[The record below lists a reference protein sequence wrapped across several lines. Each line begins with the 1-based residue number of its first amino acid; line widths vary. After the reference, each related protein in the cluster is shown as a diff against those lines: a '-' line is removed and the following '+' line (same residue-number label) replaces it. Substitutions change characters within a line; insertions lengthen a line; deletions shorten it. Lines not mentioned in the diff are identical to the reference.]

1 MILAVCGDG
10 DEILIPREAHKSVI
24 NGLALSG
31 AVPVYLESR
40 FDAVRQV
47 SLGPDLD
54 SLKKAVAAHPRAKA
68 VVFTYPTY
76 DGIAGNLKALA
87 AYAHEQSLYV
97 LVDEAHGAH
106 LGFHGDL
113 PAEALACGADC
124 VAQSTHKMAGSLTQT
139 SMLHCRK
146 DFPLTDRVAAS
157 MAVVQ
162 STSPHYWFLASLDSA
177 RQQLALEGP
186 SLIGR
191 ALELARSVRDA
202 IRAIPGLTVFGREI
216 IDGKVVS
223 GFDETKITIDFSGI
237 GLDGVTA
244 ERALRQQGLEV
255 ELIAGN
261 HVLALITL
269 GDTEETAQALLDRL
283 GLSMEEDDVLNIPAQ
298 TLLCEGMVLRV
309 DRVISRETCFTRC
322 LPHETEELYC
332 AALPEGSRK
341 VLVEGRDGTLKCRAW
356 VTYVNGEESAREVLE
371 ETLTCSPVTEMVA
384 VGTGTAEGAETP
396 QPVITDQEI
405 LLPTGERVRYN
416 RVDYVRA
423 TAYTHTDAGCT
434 STTATGSRVHRGTVA
449 VDPRYIPYG
458 TRMFIMASDGSYIY
472 GLAEAEDCGGDIKG
486 DRVDLYLPNY
496 QECMA
501 FGRRRC
507 TVYFLE

>member
-1 MILAVCGDG
+1 MDRKKQERAPFVEALEGYCQQHLKAYHTPGHKLGQGISAYQASLFGDALRRDLGVMYALDDLFQPEGALKEAMDLAADLYGAGRTFFSINGTTACIEAMILAVCGDG

-87 AYAHEQSLYV
+87 AYAHEQGLYV

-202 IRAIPGLTVFGREI
+202 IRAIPGLTVL
-216 IDGKVVS
+216 DGKS
-223 GFDETKITIDFSGI
+223 STEKLSAASMKRKSPSTFPASAS
-237 GLDGVTA
+237 TA
-244 ERALRQQGLEV
+244 
-255 ELIAGN
+255 
-261 HVLALITL
+261 
-269 GDTEETAQALLDRL
+269 
-283 GLSMEEDDVLNIPAQ
+283 
-298 TLLCEGMVLRV
+298 
-309 DRVISRETCFTRC
+309 
-322 LPHETEELYC
+322 
-332 AALPEGSRK
+332 
-341 VLVEGRDGTLKCRAW
+341 
-356 VTYVNGEESAREVLE
+356 
-371 ETLTCSPVTEMVA
+371 
-384 VGTGTAEGAETP
+384 
-396 QPVITDQEI
+396 
-405 LLPTGERVRYN
+405 
-416 RVDYVRA
+416 
-423 TAYTHTDAGCT
+423 
-434 STTATGSRVHRGTVA
+434 
-449 VDPRYIPYG
+449 
-458 TRMFIMASDGSYIY
+458 
-472 GLAEAEDCGGDIKG
+472 
-486 DRVDLYLPNY
+486 
-496 QECMA
+496 
-501 FGRRRC
+501 
-507 TVYFLE
+507 